1 LGGIGLMVWRQAEQA
16 VDASSVHQVGAHQPG
31 EGKWGFH
38 RKLGGLRKAQQ
49 QESNK
54 GYGDLS
60 ADGVFTG
67 PEEMANFQG
76 LFDPAE
82 EQFDGP
88 AALVEIGDLGRSIEV
103 VAQDAQNLAALEL
116 DPNLADRLVEQ
127 VAPALGVQ

>member
-1 LGGIGLMVWRQAEQA
+1 
-16 VDASSVHQVGAHQPG
+16 
-31 EGKWGFH
+31 
-38 RKLGGLRKAQQ
+38 
-49 QESNK
+49 
-54 GYGDLS
+54 
-60 ADGVFTG
+60 
-67 PEEMANFQG
+67 